1 MVMIE
6 VTTLV
11 VDTTEGMMIEVMT
24 AAMIVATMI
33 DDMTVIAI
41 VMIGT
46 TDPLRFYLRAR
57 LIRALFDVNLLP
69 ASGRVKV
76 TLSNQAALTDS
87 RSA

>member
-24 AAMIVATMI
+24 AETMI
-33 DDMTVIAI
+33 DDMTAIAI
-41 VMIGT
+41 VMIGM

-57 LIRALFDVNLLP
+57 LIRALFGVNLLP

-76 TLSNQAALTDS
+76 TLSNQAALTGS

>member
-24 AAMIVATMI
+24 AETMI
-33 DDMTVIAI
+33 DDMTAIAI
-41 VMIGT
+41 VMIGM

-57 LIRALFDVNLLP
+57 LIRALFGVNLLP

>member
-1 MVMIE
+1 MTEGDMVMIE

-33 DDMTVIAI
+33 DDMTAIAI

-46 TDPLRFYLRAR
+46 TDPLRLYLRAH
-57 LIRALFDVNLLP
+57 
-69 ASGRVKV
+69 
-76 TLSNQAALTDS
+76 
-87 RSA
+87 